1 LKHKNGVV
9 EEIIFADNSTFE
21 LKAIYSRP
29 ASEQHCKIPEL
40 LGCELTEQGLI
51 KVDTFQKTTVDNIFA
66 CGDNTSP
73 FRAVSYA
80 ISTGSIA
87 GVVLNNAMTE
97 EEFLK

>member
-1 LKHKNGVV
+1 
-9 EEIIFADNSTFE
+9 
-21 LKAIYSRP
+21 
-29 ASEQHCKIPEL
+29 

-66 CGDNTSP
+66 CGDNTNSL
-73 FRAVSYA
+73 RAVPYA
-80 ISTGSIA
+80 ISTGNIA